1 MKSVLI
7 EKEGC
12 KRELEIE
19 IPPEDWKKQADE
31 VAQEFAKMAHVPGF
45 RPGHVPV
52 AVVKQRFRQEIRSEL
67 LKKVIP
73 EVIEQ
78 AASEQKVSM
87 ITQPQINGLILE
99 DEKPLTFKAEFEVL
113 PTIEI
118 SDYKGLRAEEEPI
131 SVGEGEVEKRL
142 ADLQEQAA
150 EFIVISDRPIRT
162 GDFAVL
168 SFTAYPTRKTDEK
181 PEKAFEAKDLLV
193 EVDGKQTLKEFSEN
207 LLGKS
212 TGEEAHFKV
221 EYPDDFSDRRLAGR
235 RVSYQV
241 KIEAIKT
248 KSLPQID
255 DDLAKTLGEFDTL
268 IGLKDKIRKDIEE
281 GKRQIARSHTL
292 EALVNQIIE
301 KNPFPVPSAL
311 VEAQIDSRLQ
321 GMIRSMYQQGID
333 PRQLSIEWEKI
344 REENRDP
351 SLRDVKVT
359 FILDHIAKKENISVS
374 DDELD
379 VEVTK
384 IAERTQ
390 EPFSSVKQHLTKD
403 GTLDKLRSQL
413 TNRKTLN
420 FLYENA
426 DIVRGPAQLDKPDAS
441 S

>member
-1 MKSVLI
+1 VKSVLI

-19 IPPEDWKKQADE
+19 VPPEDWKKQADDM
-31 VAQEFAKMAHVPGF
+31 ALEFAKMAHVPGF

-67 LKKVIP
+67 LKKLVP
-73 EVIEQ
+73 LVIEE
-78 AASEQKVSM
+78 AVSEQKVAM
-87 ITQPQINGLILE
+87 ISQPQVNGLVLE
-99 DEKPLTFKAEFEVL
+99 DDKPLTFKAEFEVL
-113 PTIEI
+113 PTIDLV
-118 SDYKGLRAEEEPI
+118 DYKGLKAEEETV
-131 SVGEGEVEKRL
+131 SVEEEQVESRL
-142 ADLQEQAA
+142 ADLREHAA
-150 EFIVISDRPIRT
+150 EFIVISDRPIQS
-162 GDFAVL
+162 GDFAAV
-168 SFTAYPTRKTDEK
+168 SFTAYPTRMTDEK

-193 EVDGKQTLKEFSEN
+193 EVDGTQTLKEFSQN

-212 TGEEAHFKV
+212 TGEEVHFKV

-248 KSLPQID
+248 KSLPQLD
-255 DDLAKTLGEFDTL
+255 DDLAKTLGEFDSL
-268 IGLKDKIRKDIEE
+268 AELKEKIRKDIEE
-281 GKRQIARSHTL
+281 GKRQLARNHTI
-292 EALVNQIIE
+292 ETLVNQIIE
-301 KNPFPVPSAL
+301 KNPFPIPDAL
-311 VEAQIDSRLQ
+311 VERQIDSRLQ
-321 GMIRSMYQQGID
+321 GMIRSMYQQGVD

-351 SLRDVKVT
+351 SIRDVKVT
-359 FILDHIAKKENISVS
+359 FILEHIAKKENISVT

-379 VEVTK
+379 AEVTK
-384 IAERTQ
+384 MAERSN

-403 GTLDKLRSQL
+403 GALDKLRSQL
-413 TNRKTLN
+413 TNRKALN

-426 DIVRGPAQLDKPDAS
+426 DIVRGSAQLDKQDTS

>member
-19 IPPEDWKKQADE
+19 VPLEDWKKQADE
-31 VAQEFAKMAHVPGF
+31 VAHEFAKMAQVPGF

-67 LKKVIP
+67 LKKLVP
-73 EVIEQ
+73 DVIEQ

-87 ITQPQINGLILE
+87 ITQPQVNGLVLE
-99 DEKPLTFKAEFEVL
+99 DEKPLTFKAEFEIL
-113 PTIEI
+113 PTVDV
-118 SDYKGLRAEEEPI
+118 SDYMGLKADEEAI
-131 SVGEGEVEKRL
+131 SVREEEVEKRL
-142 ADLQEQAA
+142 ADLREQAA
-150 EFIVISDRPIRT
+150 DFIVISDRPIQS
-162 GDFAVL
+162 GDFAAV
-168 SFTAYPTRKTDEK
+168 SFTAYPTRKTDDK
-181 PEKAFEAKDLLV
+181 PEKAFEAKDLMV
-193 EVDGKQTLKEFSEN
+193 EVGGKQTLKEFSEN

-212 TGEEAHFKV
+212 AGEEAHFKID
-221 EYPDDFSDRRLAGR
+221 YPDDFSDRRLAGR
-235 RVSYQV
+235 RVSYQL

-248 KSLPQID
+248 KSLPELN

-268 IGLKDKIRKDIEE
+268 AELKDKIRKDIEE
-281 GKRQIARSHTL
+281 GKTQRARNHTL
-292 EALVNQIIE
+292 ESLVNQIIE
-301 KNPFPVPSAL
+301 KNPFPVPDAL

-344 REENRDP
+344 RDENRAP
-351 SLRDVKVT
+351 SVRDVKMT
-359 FILDHIAKKENISVS
+359 FILEHIAKKENISVS

-379 VEVTK
+379 AEITK
-384 IAERTQ
+384 VAERTQ
-390 EPFSSVKQHLTKD
+390 EPFSTVKQHLTKD
-403 GTLDKLRSQL
+403 GALDKLRSQL
-413 TNRKTLN
+413 TNRKVLN

-426 DIVRGPAQLDKPDAS
+426 DIVRGPAQLDKQDTS